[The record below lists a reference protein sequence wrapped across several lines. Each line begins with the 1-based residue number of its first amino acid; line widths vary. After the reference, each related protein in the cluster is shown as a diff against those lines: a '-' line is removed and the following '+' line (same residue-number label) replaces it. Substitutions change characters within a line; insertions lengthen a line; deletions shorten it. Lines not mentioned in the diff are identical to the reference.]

1 MNDYRFRCLGPYEFP
16 VYKSTRHWKNHV
28 RVFDPKEARDVVFEK
43 AEGDQ
48 HRIKIDNIRDA
59 IGLYVIG
66 MRPRGRLVP
75 FYVGKA
81 VRQTLHTR
89 LFQKKDKLA
98 KVQEI
103 INEYVHVKP
112 FVFLFPLVTPSGA
125 LARRVATDGHSENS
139 KRIDTAE
146 YMMIGHAMNVN
157 PWLHNIQTVVSRENF
172 SIDGSPGAYGPDT
185 AFAREY
191 RGMMDFTRPSKA
203 ADKMKKVSD
212 RTQDQDEATLAEMK
226 DALSHP
232 ESLELEL
239 DSEDEDGE
247 ED

>member
-1 MNDYRFRCLGPYEFP
+1 
-16 VYKSTRHWKNHV
+16 V
-28 RVFDPKEARDVVFEK
+28 RVFDPKEASDVVFEK
-43 AEGDQ
+43 AESDQ
-48 HRIKIDNIRDA
+48 HRIGVDKIRDA

-66 MRPRGRLVP
+66 MRPRGKLVP

-98 KVQEI
+98 KVQDI

-112 FVFLFPLVTPSGA
+112 FVFLFPLVTPLGS
-125 LARRVATDGHSENS
+125 LARRVAADGSSDNS

-185 AFAREY
+185 AFARGY
-191 RGMMDFTRPSKA
+191 REMMNFTRPSKA
-203 ADKMKKVSD
+203 AEKMKKVSD
-212 RTQDQDEATLAEMK
+212 QTQAEDEATLAEMK
-226 DALSHP
+226 EALSHP
-232 ESLELEL
+232 ESLKLEP
-239 DSEDEDGE
+239 DREEEEGKGE
-247 ED
+247 